1 MIKNLTSLS
10 KKPNNSLKKYIIK
23 SNLKLG
29 SETITTINLD
39 SMFTQNKDNKT
50 YKSKS
55 LIPTIITTLSS
66 SLQGLLIKLE
76 TGIFPN

>member
-55 LIPTIITTLSS
+55 HIPTIITTLSS
-66 SLQGLLIKLE
+66 SLPGLPIKLE